1 MCHTQ
6 SGSCPFPSH
15 ISHDTVAT
23 TKCNLVNILV
33 RDKVK
38 FSKALYGYLT
48 YLVGDLVG
56 LPDGEKV
63 DTFRI

>member
-1 MCHTQ
+1 M
-6 SGSCPFPSH
+6 
-15 ISHDTVAT
+15 
-23 TKCNLVNILV
+23 TKCNLIDILV
-33 RDKVK
+33 HDKVK
-38 FSKALYGYLT
+38 ISKALYGYWT